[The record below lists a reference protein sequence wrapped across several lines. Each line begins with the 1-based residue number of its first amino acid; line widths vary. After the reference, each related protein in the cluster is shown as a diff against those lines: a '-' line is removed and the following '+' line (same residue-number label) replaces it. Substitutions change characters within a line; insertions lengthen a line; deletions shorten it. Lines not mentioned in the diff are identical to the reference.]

1 MCLRLLTLSLCQ
13 QIFTYITISIVLLFV
28 LQQQLTDDFWFWFQ
42 RYTYPSATVTTPEL
56 TSPWLPAERMRQ
68 MTSSTKRSL
77 AARVVERAKRLK
89 LNAIRYHCSSVTER
103 AILSPV
109 HDDVVVMENVVDVT
123 APLETRFSPL
133 GEKEVIDAV
142 LVEGTWVWAS

>member
-1 MCLRLLTLSLCQ
+1 M
-13 QIFTYITISIVLLFV
+13 

-56 TSPWLPAERMRQ
+56 TSPWLPAERIRQ
-68 MTSSTKRSL
+68 MTSSTKRAL

-89 LNAIRYHCSSVTER
+89 LNAIRYPCSSVTER
-103 AILSPV
+103 VISSPV

-142 LVEGTWVWAS
+142 LVEGAWV